1 MKKDGLVHPE
11 LLTLIASMGHT
22 DYIVIADRGFPVPTQ
37 PTRINLGLVDDKP
50 TVMDVLDALL
60 AETDLDRIIVT
71 TEMQDI
77 SPKRLSD
84 VRNRADHRAVDI
96 ISHKAFKALASNAIG
111 VIKTA
116 DTCPYANLIVVSG

>member
-1 MKKDGLVHPE
+1 MKKNGLLHPE
-11 LLTLIASMGHT
+11 LLTLVASMGHT
-22 DYIVIADRGFPVPTQ
+22 DYIVIADRGFPVPMQ
-37 PTRINLGLVDDKP
+37 PKRINLGLVEDKP

-60 AETDLDRIIVT
+60 DESNLDRIIVT

-84 VRNRADHRAVDI
+84 VRNRAGHRAVDVL
-96 ISHKAFKALASNAIG
+96 SHKAFKALASNASG